1 MPELP
6 EVETIARELS
16 PLVAGQRIIKIEVR
30 DDKLADCSLCSLE
43 KSRIL
48 QTRRIGKQVV
58 IDLATE
64 KDSTSSLY
72 LAIHLRLTGRL
83 LWLEAHSAEPPY
95 ARVIFYL
102 SRGRLAFCD
111 VRRFGTLRIHRSIDT
126 LLPKGVEPLSNGL
139 TALRLEQL
147 LGGTKQEIKPWL
159 LRQDKLVGLGNIYA
173 SEVLFTAR
181 LSPFRKAG
189 SMSRAE
195 IQRLLKSLRKL
206 LKAAIL
212 HCGTTFS
219 DFQSVRGQSG
229 EFANFLN
236 VYRKEDQPCPR
247 CGQPILRT
255 VQQGRSTFYCSAC
268 QD

>member
-6 EVETIARELS
+6 EVETIVRELS
-16 PLVAGQRIIKIEVR
+16 PLVAGQQILKIEVR
-30 DDKLADCSLCSLE
+30 DDKLAGCSLCSLE
-43 KSRIL
+43 KSTIL
-48 QTRRIGKQVV
+48 KTRRIGKQVV
-58 IDLATE
+58 IDLATGE
-64 KDSTSSLY
+64 DDATFLH
-72 LAIHLRLTGRL
+72 LAIHLRMTGRL
-83 LWLEAHSAEPPY
+83 LWLEAQSAKPPY

-111 VRRFGTLRIHRSIDT
+111 MRRFGTLRIHRSIDT
-126 LLPKGVEPLSNGL
+126 LLPKGVEPLSNEL
-139 TALRLEQL
+139 TARRLEQL
-147 LGGTKQEIKPWL
+147 LGDTEQEIKPWL
-159 LRQDKLVGLGNIYA
+159 LRQDRLVGVGNIYA

-189 SMSRAE
+189 SINRTE

-229 EFANFLN
+229 EFGGFLK
-236 VYRKEDQPCPR
+236 VYKKEDQPCPR

-268 QD
+268 QT